1 MVAAVFIFRDFER
14 SSNASF
20 LGTAVKLS
28 ITKGATPLQ
37 QTLLPPRIPT
47 SNRRAEPGVNRA
59 QTLQNMIGAR
69 RNDNATTS
77 SRLVKPTYVPSRRKW
92 DKPEHLDRRAAAESS
107 ERYISVTWTPTHAW
121 HCDHTKA
128 LLKAILDQQ
137 HKSKFE
143 TATGDLQSQGCTN
156 STEIMNKKFGPGY
169 NHIWLRSRLDHIRR
183 LYLDTKLLR
192 NRFGFQ

>member
-1 MVAAVFIFRDFER
+1 MYLKIVEVGLFSSGWLGPYNVKYRELRLVCMVAAVFIFRDFER

-69 RNDNATTS
+69 RNEWNS
-77 SRLVKPTYVPSRRKW
+77 SKVLAINP
-92 DKPEHLDRRAAAESS
+92 LG
-107 ERYISVTWTPTHAW
+107 THP
-121 HCDHTKA
+121 
-128 LLKAILDQQ
+128 
-137 HKSKFE
+137 
-143 TATGDLQSQGCTN
+143 TATPQHLLDWSNPPTSRQGENGTSPN
-156 STEIMNKKFGPGY
+156 I
-169 NHIWLRSRLDHIRR
+169 
-183 LYLDTKLLR
+183 
-192 NRFGFQ
+192 